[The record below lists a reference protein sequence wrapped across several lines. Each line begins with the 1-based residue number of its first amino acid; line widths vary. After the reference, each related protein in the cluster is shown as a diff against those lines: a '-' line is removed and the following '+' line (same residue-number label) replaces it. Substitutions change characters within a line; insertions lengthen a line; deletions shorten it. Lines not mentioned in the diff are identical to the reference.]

1 MSEIPPYLHLWGK
14 ANKDESGNV
23 AWHPLAYHMLD
34 VAAVAWAWLEEDKQL
49 HRIFTD
55 IFGWNKYSLQT
66 LGLAT
71 ALHDIGKASLG
82 FQNKIPE
89 IAKDA
94 NIQYSGAF
102 NKHFDHGAFGG
113 EWILNRME
121 TEYSDREGILF
132 NETFQNLWKS
142 SCWHHGSLI
151 LHYENYSKDSYTE
164 PKFNS
169 NQGPETPQNRIHYFR
184 SEIIKYILDAIIDS
198 QTKIEITK
206 DITASDLRFFAGF
219 VSICDWVG
227 SDSSHF
233 TYCNIN
239 FDPIIYFQNAKEK
252 AKVALSEFDLIS
264 KIQRPFKLFQEL
276 FPEIKMPRPLQK
288 TIEGINFTGKPYLL
302 IIEAPTGEGKTESAL
317 FAHSKGN
324 NKGFFFGLPTQ
335 GSANQISNRV
345 NRFLIHNLKVNQKA
359 ILAHGT
365 AWLNREVKEDEKYDS
380 SRNNNENTAESELSE
395 WFFSKKR
402 TLLAPYG
409 VGTVDQAMLAAL
421 NVKHGFVKLFGLS
434 GKTLIIDE
442 VHAYDSFM
450 LPIIER
456 LLEWCAALRANV
468 ILLSATLPSS
478 MKERLLSA
486 YSTKKLIF
494 QKDKYPL
501 ISYIEKDSENLIEHS
516 NIQTR
521 KEEIISIY
529 FATHEKENISEI
541 AGKIL
546 ESIQNEGNVLWICN
560 TIQKAQQVYSYLKD
574 YKTEISDT
582 FYLKLFHSRFKFKDR
597 KIIEQEIESL
607 FGPENSDEK
616 YSRPKRG
623 ILIATQVAEQ
633 SLDIDFDYLVTDIA
647 PIDLLLQRLGRIHR
661 HNRTNRAG
669 CFPEPS
675 ALILVPASLEEFKS
689 FSSMYYEFTIA
700 KTLAL
705 LSETS
710 TIQLPQMYRKF
721 VEEVYSTQIPKKELF
736 KLDEIDLCI
745 QVKDWN
751 ILYDKLEKSQEEL
764 DTKGSKGRIP
774 SVKTNI
780 EDILQDT
787 LLSEEENAY
796 FFAKTRD
803 GENTLQLI
811 PVYSNENGYLL
822 DDTLQLTEIIPEKL
836 SLQLQKSL
844 AENTIS
850 VSSPKSFVNN
860 ILKSPTVLAGGFT
873 LTKWQNKLNKT
884 GPLKGKYLIL
894 LGQDG
899 TASYSFG
906 KKKYNLQYDM
916 EFGLRIQMHQEN

>member
-1 MSEIPPYLHLWGK
+1 MSETRPYLHLWGK
-14 ANKDESGNV
+14 ANKDEFGKLT
-23 AWHPLAYHMLD
+23 WHPLVYHMLD
-34 VAAVAWAWLEEDKQL
+34 VAAVAWIWLEADKQL
-49 HRIFTD
+49 RRIFTD
-55 IFGWNKYSLQT
+55 LFGWNEYSLQT
-66 LGLAT
+66 FGLAT

-89 IAKDA
+89 IAKEA

-121 TEYSDREGILF
+121 TEYPNKEGILF

-151 LHYENYSKDSYTE
+151 LNYENYSKDSYNE
-164 PKFNS
+164 PKFNP
-169 NQGPETPQNRIHYFR
+169 NQGLEISQNRIHYFR
-184 SEIIKYILDAIIDS
+184 SEIIKYVLDAITDYKAEIK
-198 QTKIEITK
+198 TIEKIS
-206 DITASDLRFFAGF
+206 ASDLRFFAGF
-219 VSICDWVG
+219 VSVCDWVG

-233 TYCNIN
+233 TYCNISL
-239 FDPIIYFQNAKEK
+239 DPKVYFHNAKEK
-252 AKVALSEFDLIS
+252 AKEALSEFDLIS
-264 KIQRPFKLFQEL
+264 KIQKPFMRFQEL
-276 FPEIKMPRPLQK
+276 FPEIKTPRPLQK
-288 TIEGINFTGKPYLL
+288 TIESINFTGKPYLL

-317 FAHSKGN
+317 FAHSKGY

-365 AWLNREVKEDEKYDS
+365 AWLNREVKEDGKYGS
-380 SRNNNENTAESELSE
+380 SKNNIENTAESELSE

-409 VGTVDQAMLAAL
+409 VGTIDQAMLAAL

-456 LLEWCAALRANV
+456 LLEWCASLRANV

-478 MKERLLSA
+478 MKERLLCA

-494 QKDKYPL
+494 QRDKYPL
-501 ISYIEKDSENLIEHS
+501 ISYIEKDSENLLEHS

-521 KEEIISIY
+521 KEEIISIQ
-529 FATHEKENISEI
+529 FATHEKGNISEI
-541 AGKIL
+541 ANKIL

-574 YKTEISDT
+574 YKTQTSDT

-597 KIIEQEIESL
+597 KSIEQEIESL
-607 FGPENSDEK
+607 FGPENSNEK
-616 YSRPKRG
+616 RSRPKRG

-661 HNRTNRAG
+661 HNRINRASR
-669 CFPEPS
+669 FSEPS
-675 ALILVPASLEEFKS
+675 VLILIPASLEEFKS

-700 KTLAL
+700 KTLAA
-705 LSETS
+705 LSETPK
-710 TIQLPQMYRKF
+710 IRLPQMYRNF
-721 VEEVYSTQIPKKELF
+721 VEEVYSTKIPKKESF
-736 KLDEIDLCI
+736 KLGEIDLSI

-751 ILYDKLEKSQEEL
+751 NLYDKLEKSQEEL

-787 LLSEEENAY
+787 LLSEEDNAY
-796 FFAKTRD
+796 FVAKTRD
-803 GENTLQLI
+803 GDSTLQLI
-811 PVYSNENGYLL
+811 PVHSNENKYLL
-822 DDTLQLTEIIPEKL
+822 DDTLQLTEKIPEKL
-836 SLQLQKSL
+836 SLQLQKFL

-850 VSSPKSFVNN
+850 VSSPRSFVRN
-860 ILKSPTVLAGGFT
+860 ILKSPTFLANGST
-873 LTKWQNKLNKT
+873 LTKWQNKLNKI
-884 GPLKGKYLIL
+884 GPLKGKYFIL
-894 LGQDG
+894 LDQDR
-899 TASYSFG
+899 TISHSFG
-906 KKKYNLQYDM
+906 KNEYHIQYDT
-916 EFGLRIQMHQEN
+916 EFGLRIQTHQVN